1 MKATVCVEK
10 EKIEIQD
17 IPRPEIRSGEVLL
30 KVEYCGI
37 CGSDVHAYK
46 SGQLFSPG
54 TVMGHEFSGT
64 VAEIGDGVEK
74 EKAGVPAWV
83 FMVIGLIIVLAIAG
97 FIFMG

>member
-1 MKATVCVEK
+1 MKAAVFVEK

-17 IPRPEIRSGEVLL
+17 IPRPEIGPDEVLL

-46 SGQLFSPG
+46 SGQLYSPG

-64 VAEIGDGVEK
+64 VTGLGDGVE
-74 EKAGVPAWV
+74 GSTFQTMILPSFVS
-83 FMVIGLIIVLAIAG
+83 
-97 FIFMG
+97 